1 MSAFDY
7 QALDA
12 SGREVSGVIQ
22 ADSQRDARFHLR
34 EQGLV
39 LLDVSEA
46 GERPVQPRFGLS
58 LGWSRKDLAILTRHL
73 STLLLSGIPLDMA
86 LQAAASQ
93 SEKHRVA
100 SIVLQVRSRI
110 MEGQSLAASMS
121 RHPRVFDDIYR
132 AMVRAGEESGKLGQV
147 LDHLA
152 EYVEIRLHTQQRLA
166 MSLLYPVVLM
176 LVAFSVV
183 GLLMVYVVPKIVR
196 LFEYSNAELPLLTQW
211 LIEAS
216 HFLSRGGGLVLLVI
230 FAAFLFGSLHL
241 LKNERRLLAWHQRC
255 LRMPLIGNTIK
266 TIESARFTSTLGVLV
281 ASGVPLATAMRI
293 GSDVIRNRAMRTAAY
308 KATGKL
314 ESGGSLSRA
323 LQASGVFP
331 PMTVHMIASGEVSGE
346 LDAMLNKVA
355 DHQERELEMLNQSL
369 LALFEPI
376 MILVMGGVVLLIVLA
391 VLIPIFDMN
400 TLIR

>member
-1 MSAFDY
+1 MSAFSY

-12 SGREVSGVIQ
+12 SGRTVNGVIQ
-22 ADSQRDARFHLR
+22 ADSQREARFYLR
-34 EQGLV
+34 EKGLV

-46 GERPVQPRFGLS
+46 GEKSARSGFGFS
-58 LGWSRKDLAILTRHL
+58 LGLSRKDLAVLTRHL

-93 SEKHRVA
+93 SERQRVA
-100 SIVLQVRSRI
+100 SIILQVRSRV
-110 MEGQSLAASMS
+110 MEGQSLAASLAD
-121 RHPRVFDDIYR
+121 HPRVFDDLYR

-152 EYVEIRLHTQQRLA
+152 EHVEVRLHTQQRLA
-166 MSLLYPVVLM
+166 MSLLYPIVLM

-183 GLLMVYVVPKIVR
+183 GLFMVYVVPKLVR
-196 LFEYSNAELPLLTQW
+196 LFEYSKAELPALTQY
-211 LIEAS
+211 LIKIS
-216 HFLSRGGGLVLLVI
+216 HFISQGGGLALCILFTVCVVGI
-230 FAAFLFGSLHL
+230 FNL
-241 LKNERRLLAWHQRC
+241 LKNEKRLLAWHKAC
-255 LRMPLIGNTIK
+255 LRVPFIGSVIK

-293 GSDVIRNRAMRTAAY
+293 GSDVIRNRAIRDAAY
-308 KATGKL
+308 KATSKL

-323 LQASGVFP
+323 LQVSGVFP
-331 PMTVHMIASGEVSGE
+331 PMTVHMIASGEISGE
-346 LDAMLNKVA
+346 LDVMLSKVA
-355 DHQERELEMLNQSL
+355 NHQERELELLNQSL

-400 TLIR
+400 TLVR